1 MSHIGDDLTVLRR
14 DLGVLDQLV
23 KVLLRDPCFA
33 THAHTSHVT
42 KWLIRAMTC
51 KLRYKM
57 AAKDSLTVLQENVEQ
72 DDADLVVGADVG
84 IQQDWHDGPHGVF
97 NLFTLCVCS
106 HSEILPGDRAQL
118 INYAQTMVIKTEITL
133 MLSDTFSINSNQFST
148 V

>member
-42 KWLIRAMTC
+42 KWLIKAIKC
-51 KLRYKM
+51 KLRHKM
-57 AAKDSLTVLQENVEQ
+57 AAKDSLTILQENVEQ
-72 DDADLVVGADVG
+72 DDADLVIGGDVG

-97 NLFTLCVCS
+97 NLFPLCVCS
-106 HSEILPGDRAQL
+106 HSEILPGDRAWL
-118 INYAQTMVIKTEITL
+118 INYAQRTVIKTL
-133 MLSDTFSINSNQFST
+133 P
-148 V
+148 